1 MTSQHGWSRVG
12 RGSLQKEHTPQL
24 RRRCIVA
31 TMVRC
36 FLCTLVLTTTAAT
49 DKPRIAVVTSGSLRT
64 FLNCNA
70 SFFKRVVTPNPSFAF
85 DFYYF
90 AVADGSDAAA
100 ARALRRPGRHPG
112 LRRLELEP
120 HDEAIVSLQSD
131 LPRLGDL
138 PEGAGTARG
147 KATNVA
153 LMFRSIAK
161 ADALRRTD
169 ERGHSLV
176 IRTRPDL
183 RWCADLNLTAALH
196 LAQGKRTVLVPFAE
210 DNLVFDQVAVAAPRT
225 MASYADVYT
234 TFRDEVARNPAR
246 SLYPEREMWRH
257 FRSAKLRPLTMRQFR
272 GVLVRSGGR
281 AEDSFTKLRRDHAAL
296 GAVAMPERVR
306 VCNE

>member
-1 MTSQHGWSRVG
+1 
-12 RGSLQKEHTPQL
+12 
-24 RRRCIVA
+24 
-31 TMVRC
+31 MVR
-36 FLCTLVLTTTAAT
+36 LVLGTLLMGAAAAE
-49 DKPRIAVVTSGSLRT
+49 KQRVAVVTSGSLRT

-70 SFFKRVVTPNPSFAF
+70 SFFRRVVQPNPGFVF

-120 HDEAIVSLQSD
+120 YKEALSGLESD
-131 LPRLGDL
+131 LPRLKDL
-138 PEGAGTARG
+138 PAGDGTARG

-153 LMFRSIAK
+153 LMFRSISK
-161 ADALRRTD
+161 ADALRRD
-169 ERGHSLV
+169 DSRQHVLV

-183 RWCADLNLTAALH
+183 RWCSDLNVTAALQ
-196 LAQGKRTVLVPFAE
+196 LAHGKTVMVPFAE
-210 DNLVFDQVAVAAPRT
+210 DNLVFDQVAVAAPRA
-225 MASYADVYT
+225 MESYANAYA
-234 TFRDEVARNPAR
+234 TFRDEVERYPAR

-257 FRSAKLRPLTMRQFR
+257 FRSAKLRPLTMRRFR

-281 AEDSFTKLRRDHAAL
+281 AEDSFSKLRRDHGAL

-306 VCNE
+306 VCDE